1 MLWKLVLWC
10 FAAFWLLSLLINDP
24 ATVHLA
30 I

>member
-1 MLWKLVLWC
+1 MLWKLLLWC
-10 FAAFWLLSLLINDP
+10 FAAVWLLSLLTNDA